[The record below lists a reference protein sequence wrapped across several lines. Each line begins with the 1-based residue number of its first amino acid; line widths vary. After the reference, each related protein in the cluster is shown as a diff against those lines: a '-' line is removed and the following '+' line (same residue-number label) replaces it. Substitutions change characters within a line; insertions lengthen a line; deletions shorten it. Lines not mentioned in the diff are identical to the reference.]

1 MIVYELQR
9 SPFINKNKS
18 QQQSFV
24 ISGRETMGMEKKKT
38 LANIVNCLSLTFLW
52 FLID

>member
-9 SPFINKNKS
+9 SPFINKNKT
-18 QQQSFV
+18 QQQRFI
-24 ISGRETMGMEKKKT
+24 ISGWERMGMRKKT

-52 FLID
+52 FLTY